1 MENKKIE
8 KILELYNTIELY
20 YNDLDSLAKRLQDNW
35 NEDIEFCQEEQ
46 DRLALCMI
54 LDLADNIKVDKKEI
68 EREKTKKVD
77 TTIQYIDIERQVE
90 IIRKDTRDYGETQ
103 ILSYI
108 EPMKK
113 ENFEIYSFYKNV
125 LLFPELYLEYA
136 NIYPNNK
143 MY

>member
-8 KILELYNTIELY
+8 KILELCNTIELY

-54 LDLADNIKVDKKEI
+54 LDLADNIRVDKKEI

>member
-8 KILELYNTIELY
+8 KILELCNTIELY

-54 LDLADNIKVDKKEI
+54 LDLVDNIRVDKKEI

-77 TTIQYIDIERQVE
+77 IAIQHIDIERQVE